1 MIMVSSTDVDI
12 IEMKTLIRKV
22 LTKHYAALIGLPEVS
37 LRDLAAEM
45 FSVGLIS
52 RGVQKKPKLEVIIG
66 EFQTGMNFI
75 TNHTQL
81 QERLAKFLICFE
93 KIGGSFA
100 QAASVL
106 QSEWTEIIRKELNK
120 GDFTFVMD

>member
-1 MIMVSSTDVDI
+1 
-12 IEMKTLIRKV
+12 MKKLFRKV
-22 LTKHYAALIGLPEVS
+22 LTKHYAALTGLPQVS

-52 RGVQKKPKLEVIIG
+52 KGVQKKPKLEVIIG

-75 TNHTQL
+75 TSHAEL
-81 QERLAKFLICFE
+81 LEHLAKFLICFE

-106 QSEWTEIIRKELNK
+106 QSEWTEI
-120 GDFTFVMD
+120 T